1 MSVPDLREFCGF
13 HQRPGFAPIEEG
25 LTMQCKW
32 GSIALHS
39 NEPGEGGSDMPGQ
52 LTVRLTS
59 ELEAGIEALSRR
71 DRRRR
76 SEIVRLALS
85 RFIREETG
93 KGAPSPYDRVK
104 NLLGVVESGVPDLGE
119 AHREHLLRR
128 FRRG

>member
-1 MSVPDLREFCGF
+1 M
-13 HQRPGFAPIEEG
+13 A
-25 LTMQCKW
+25 
-32 GSIALHS
+32 
-39 NEPGEGGSDMPGQ
+39 GQ

-76 SEIVRLALS
+76 SEIVRLALA
-85 RFIREETG
+85 RFIREESG
-93 KGAPSPYDRVK
+93 KGTPSPYDRVK
-104 NLLGVVESGVPDLGE
+104 NLIGVVESGVPDLGE